1 MEPLNS
7 RYDAQISVFGW
18 KLQRKLEEANVFI
31 VGSGALGCEFLK
43 NLALMGV
50 CCGNLGKLTLTD
62 DDVIEKSN
70 LSRQF
75 LFRDWN
81 IGQAKS
87 TVAASAA
94 VSINPRLHIEALQN
108 RASPETEHVF
118 DDAFWESLDVVV
130 NALDNVN
137 ARIYMDTRCVY
148 FQKPLLES
156 GTLGTK
162 CNTQVVIPH
171 LTENY
176 GASRDPPEKQAPMC
190 TVHSFPHN
198 IDHCLTWARSEFE
211 GLFEKTPAEVNNF
224 LCNPH
229 EYVSAMRN
237 AGDAQAR
244 DLLEHVIE
252 CLDREICETFQDCI
266 NWARLK
272 YRSLSLLFSVLYFC
286 SNRKMEYFLNSQFHY
301 GN

>member
-1 MEPLNS
+1 MESLPSEPLDSDDFRPVNS
-7 RYDAQISVFGW
+7 RYDAQISVFGR
-18 KLQRKLEEANVFI
+18 KLQKKLEDSQVFV

-50 CCGNLGKLTLTD
+50 SCGNQGKLTITD

-94 VSINPRLHIEALQN
+94 ASINPSFNIEALQN
-108 RASPETEHVF
+108 RVSAETENVF
-118 DDAFWESLDVVV
+118 HDTFWENLGVVI

-137 ARIYMDTRCVY
+137 ARLYVDQRCLY

-156 GTLGTK
+156 GTLGAK
-162 CNTQVVIPH
+162 CNTQMVVPH

-198 IDHCLTWARSEFE
+198 IDHCLTWARSEFD
-211 GLFEKTPAEVNNF
+211 GLLEKTPAEVNTY
-224 LCNPH
+224 LSNPS
-229 EYVSAMRN
+229 EYATAMRK

-244 DLLEHVIE
+244 DNLERVLD
-252 CLDREICETFQDCI
+252 CLDLDKCETFEDCI
-266 NWARLK
+266 TWARLK
-272 YRSLSLLFSVLYFC
+272 YVPIIIYARVLF
-286 SNRKMEYFLNSQFHY
+286 
-301 GN
+301 